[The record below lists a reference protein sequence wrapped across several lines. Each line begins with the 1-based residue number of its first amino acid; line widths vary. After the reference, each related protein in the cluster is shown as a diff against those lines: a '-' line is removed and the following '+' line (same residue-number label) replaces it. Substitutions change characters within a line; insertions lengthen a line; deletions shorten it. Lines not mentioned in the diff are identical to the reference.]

1 MSFRSVCSRK
11 SMGSLRAQDGGR
23 SPRRDTRA
31 GLMTAEAEEHCQ
43 ALIDEIVIR
52 VTVFGLVF
60 LLLAIVLIGGS
71 LLMGS
76 HMSLWLRLWT

>member
-1 MSFRSVCSRK
+1 
-11 SMGSLRAQDGGR
+11 
-23 SPRRDTRA
+23 
-31 GLMTAEAEEHCQ
+31 MTAEAEEHCQ